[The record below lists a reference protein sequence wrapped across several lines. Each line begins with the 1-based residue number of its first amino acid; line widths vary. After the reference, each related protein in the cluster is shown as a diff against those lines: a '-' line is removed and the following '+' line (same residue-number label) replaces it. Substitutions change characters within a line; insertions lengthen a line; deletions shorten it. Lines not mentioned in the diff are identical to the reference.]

1 MDSPNFDGGYLT
13 VHFAQGGTSGD
24 TLAIRNQG
32 TSAGQIGVAGSNVTY
47 GGVIIG
53 TFTGGMS
60 GAQLS
65 ISFNANATQAA
76 ISALLENITFATTG
90 SGATTKEVHIWVSD
104 GDGTDNFGW
113 DVNGAVAFINVAA
126 ANAAPTANGDN
137 VITNVALGSSFAIPE
152 WALLNND
159 TDPEG
164 ATLDV
169 TTVSVGSGGT
179 AAHTPGIGNG
189 GHVSFTDPAPAGG
202 SFTYSA
208 TDGTTASPSATVTVT
223 QDAVG
228 DLNGTASA
236 DILLGSGS
244 VTFVGGDGHD
254 VLIAITSGSNNIYQ
268 FDLNDGSDIIND
280 ASGTEDR
287 VRIATASSTD
297 PIGTLGFERVGS
309 NLVIDVGSTEI
320 VVRNHYA
327 GTAVEKIQFT
337 NGGTLFGYLI
347 WHRRLLPINGQ

>member
-1 MDSPNFDGGYLT
+1 M
-13 VHFAQGGTSGD
+13 
-24 TLAIRNQG
+24 
-32 TSAGQIGVAGSNVTY
+32 
-47 GGVIIG
+47 
-53 TFTGGMS
+53 
-60 GAQLS
+60 
-65 ISFNANATQAA
+65 
-76 ISALLENITFATTG
+76 
-90 SGATTKEVHIWVSD
+90 
-104 GDGTDNFGW
+104 
-113 DVNGAVAFINVAA
+113 AFINVAA

-297 PIGTLGFERVGS
+297 PIGTLGFEQLPVQPGDRRR
-309 NLVIDVGSTEI
+309 LD
-320 VVRNHYA
+320 RDRRP
-327 GTAVEKIQFT
+327 QPLCR
-337 NGGTLFGYLI
+337 NGGRENPV
-347 WHRRLLPINGQ
+347 HQRRHLVRISHLAPAITSYQRTIAGH